1 MLITSTAYTLSA
13 IVTIALAGLTSA
25 AAAQST
31 TQRPYNAM
39 TTNPMTTANCNGL
52 SKTKVKA
59 SKTYAGS
66 QFFPNSATFAD
77 VPDGSISIEVGGTT
91 SSCVIVTVSA
101 MGSVIGDD
109 TTENI
114 RVVMN
119 PSLVAFP
126 PEVVFKQNTPPGHVE
141 SGTHQFIF
149 PNVTPGAKTVKV
161 QVRSM
166 IGGAVATGAYFF
178 DPLIKVEYK

>member
-59 SKTYAGS
+59 SNG
-66 QFFPNSATFAD
+66 
-77 VPDGSISIEVGGTT
+77 T
-91 SSCVIVTVSA
+91 SS
-101 MGSVIGDD
+101 
-109 TTENI
+109 
-114 RVVMN
+114 R
-119 PSLVAFP
+119 
-126 PEVVFKQNTPPGHVE
+126 
-141 SGTHQFIF
+141 
-149 PNVTPGAKTVKV
+149 
-161 QVRSM
+161 RSRN
-166 IGGAVATGAYFF
+166 GGAVIGNTFRR
-178 DPLIKVEYK
+178 